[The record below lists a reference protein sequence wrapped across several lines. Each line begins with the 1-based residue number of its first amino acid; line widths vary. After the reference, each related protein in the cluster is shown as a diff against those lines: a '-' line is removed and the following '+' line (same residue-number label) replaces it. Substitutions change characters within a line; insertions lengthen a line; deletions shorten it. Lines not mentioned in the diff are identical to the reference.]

1 MLQSFALEQCFD
13 LFYITFSWTFLEFRN
28 WNAPKNAKLRAEM
41 IANCTF
47 PCNVLATSSRNGQCL
62 SESRWVGGH
71 VSVNCAQ
78 RYWLRRRTFH
88 VLYIQCIRFGS
99 WKVRHLNPALIKFFV
114 SPFRSLHEIIFPA
127 TGSRFCFVVSLMYVP
142 QTAAVFSSLSSIV
155 ESKDSLY
162 IKLVMLGFESQLMKS

>member
-13 LFYITFSWTFLEFRN
+13 LFYITFSWTFLEFRD
-28 WNAPKNAKLRAEM
+28 WNAPKNAKLRAER

-47 PCNVLATSSRNGQCL
+47 PYKVLANSSRNGQCL

-71 VSVNCAQ
+71 VSVNSAQ
-78 RYWLRRRTFH
+78 RYWFRRRTFH
-88 VLYIQCIRFGS
+88 VLIQCIRFGS
-99 WKVRHLNPALIKFFV
+99 WKVWHLNPALVRFFV
-114 SPFRSLHEIIFPA
+114 SPFRSLHEVIFHD
-127 TGSRFCFVVSLMYVP
+127 TGFRFCFVVSLMYVP

>member
-28 WNAPKNAKLRAEM
+28 WNAPKNAKLRAER

-47 PCNVLATSSRNGQCL
+47 PYNVLANSSRNGQCL

-78 RYWLRRRTFH
+78 RYWFKRRTFH
-88 VLYIQCIRFGS
+88 VLIQCIRFGS
-99 WKVRHLNPALIKFFV
+99 WKVWHLNRALVRFFV
-114 SPFRSLHEIIFPA
+114 SPFRSLHEVIFHA
-127 TGSRFCFVVSLMYVP
+127 TGFRFCFVVSLMYVP

-162 IKLVMLGFESQLMKS
+162 INLVMLGFESQLMKS

>member
-28 WNAPKNAKLRAEM
+28 WNAPKNVKLRAEM

-47 PCNVLATSSRNGQCL
+47 PYNVLANSSRNGQCL
-62 SESRWVGGH
+62 SESRWVG
-71 VSVNCAQ
+71 VTFLWTVRSA
-78 RYWLRRRTFH
+78 WFRRRTFH
-88 VLYIQCIRFGS
+88 VRIQCIRFDS
-99 WKVRHLNPALIKFFV
+99 WKVRHLNLSLVKFLI
-114 SPFRSLHEIIFPA
+114 SPFRSLHEVIFHA
-127 TGSRFCFVVSLMYVP
+127 TGSRFCFVVSLVYVP

-155 ESKDSLY
+155 ESRDSLH